1 MRWQNKNHQT
11 YFCQCLHNVK
21 YIQHMCVC
29 LLLVVTTSTSSLQ
42 KRMCVCELGSQLN
55 CQIFA
60 KTNQG
65 QNRPTTSPEGSV
77 NLSAQSSSSG
87 CVMEWKQLLFSQKE
101 LTKQHNIQ
109 GRGVRV
115 KQQRAHKNASKNLKI
130 RFNLLRPKKRR
141 RRKPKRQ
148 LLLFMI
154 FLPLPCFTYVQG

>member
-1 MRWQNKNHQT
+1 MRWQN
-11 YFCQCLHNVK
+11 NVK

-29 LLLVVTTSTSSLQ
+29 VFFQQYQHIQLAKKDV
-42 KRMCVCELGSQLN
+42 CVCDLGSQLN

-77 NLSAQSSSSG
+77 NLSAQSSSSSG

-115 KQQRAHKNASKNLKI
+115 KQQRAHKHASKNLKI